1 MWKEHLERQ
10 QVLKQKMLEKL
21 ETDAKRLNSVGKKLD
36 GLIDTTLD
44 RLKEQIENKNISAYK
59 SAVAVHKMIDGI
71 TKLNKQS
78 MDLYDRINGILIET
92 PDDAV
97 EDTVVDAEDVK
108 ELEAVRSVRK
118 DAEKLILLLV
128 KSDNT
133 KPHPDDLNK
142 EQAS

>member
-21 ETDAKRLNSVGKKLD
+21 ETDAKRLNTVGKKLD

-59 SAVAVHKMIDGI
+59 SAQAVHRMIDGI

-78 MDLYDRINGILIET
+78 MDLYDRINGILIES
-92 PDDAV
+92 PLDESNEEDAV
-97 EDTVVDAEDVK
+97 IVEDVK
-108 ELEAVRSVRK
+108 ELEAVRNVRK

-133 KPHPDDLNK
+133 KPHPDELK
-142 EQAS
+142 RE